1 MRVLFVN
8 TREDAEQHPGGD
20 NVQMQKTQESLASL
34 GVEVIVRSPATLTAL
49 PPFDLAHLFN
59 MQMPQAAVRLLTA
72 LQPLGTPILLSP
84 IYWDMLAHW
93 ADTAVNTHPRWRTL
107 AHRVGKV
114 RAQTIYIR
122 WQRLKEPLF
131 RRWRDQRRLLRQAE
145 RVLPNSQAEADLLQA
160 VFVPGKSFMQ
170 RVTVVPNG
178 IDPTLYRE
186 LPTPSAA
193 FVAKYGVR
201 DFVLQVGSVNP
212 TKNQLGLIEA
222 LYDLPV
228 PLVFIGKPLTER
240 MDYYAACQARGAER
254 GNVLFLDRV
263 AYEEL
268 PAIYA
273 LAAVHVLPSWRE
285 TPGLVSLEAA
295 AAGCKVVTTS
305 IGSTTDYFGDLA
317 WYCHPGDP
325 ASVRRAVVA
334 ALQTPPSPLLRQR
347 VLQQYTWEQAG
358 VATLTAY
365 QQALATRERRNAHE
379 SA

>member
-20 NVQMQKTQESLASL
+20 NVQMQKTQSALESL
-34 GVEVIVRSPATLTAL
+34 GVEGFVRSPAELDGL

-59 MQMPQAAVRLLTA
+59 MQTPESTARVFAALR
-72 LQPLGTPILLSP
+72 PLGKPILLSS
-84 IYWDMLAHW
+84 IYWDMLEHW
-93 ADTAVNTHPRWRTL
+93 ADTAVNTHPRWSAL
-107 AHRVGKV
+107 ARRLGKV
-114 RAQTIYIR
+114 RMQTLYIQ
-122 WQRLKEPLF
+122 WQRLKEPFF
-131 RRWRDQRRLLRQAE
+131 RRWRYQRRLLQQAD
-145 RVLPNSQAEADLLQA
+145 RVLPNSQAEADLLQEA
-160 VFVPGKSFMQ
+160 FLLGKTFMQ
-170 RVTVVPNG
+170 RVTVAPNG

-186 LPTPSAA
+186 LPVPSAS
-193 FVAKYGVR
+193 FVEKYGVR

-222 LYDLPV
+222 LYDLPI

-240 MDYYAACQARGAER
+240 MDYYADCQARGAER

-325 ASVRRAVVA
+325 ASVRCAVVA
-334 ALQTPPSPLLRQR
+334 ALEAPSSPLLRQR

-358 VATLTAY
+358 IATLNAY
-365 QQALATRERRNAHE
+365 RQALAARDQKGR
-379 SA
+379 

>member
-20 NVQMQKTQESLASL
+20 NVQMQKTQQALVSL
-34 GVEVIVRSPATLTAL
+34 GVEVIVSSLAALTAL

-59 MQMPQAAVRLLTA
+59 IQMPQSAMRALVA
-72 LQPLGTPILLSP
+72 LQPLGKPILLSS
-84 IYWDMLAHW
+84 IYWDMLAQW

-107 AHRVGKV
+107 AQRFGKARTQAV
-114 RAQTIYIR
+114 YIR

-131 RRWRDQRRLLRQAE
+131 SRWRSQRHLLQQAD
-145 RVLPNSQAEADLLQA
+145 RVLPNSQAEADLLQ
-160 VFVPGKSFMQ
+160 KSFLLPKTFRQ
-170 RVTVVPNG
+170 RVTIVPNG
-178 IDPTLYRE
+178 IDPALYHE
-186 LPTPSAA
+186 LPAPSAA
-193 FVAKYGVR
+193 FVEKYGVR
-201 DFVLQVGSVNP
+201 NFVLQVGSINP

-222 LYDLPV
+222 LYDLPI
-228 PLVFIGKPLTER
+228 PLVFIGKPLSER

-263 AYEEL
+263 AHEEL

-273 LAAVHVLPSWRE
+273 LAAVHALPSWRE

-305 IGSTTDYFGDLA
+305 IGSTADYFGNLA

-325 ASVRRAVVA
+325 ASIRRAVLA
-334 ALQTPPSPLLRQR
+334 ALEAPRSLLLRQR

-358 VATLTAY
+358 MATLSAY
-365 QQALATRERRNAHE
+365 HQTLATKKH
-379 SA
+379 S